1 MGGIENRKS
10 DLVIVYKI
18 PYMFVYL
25 QKYHICFIFNNNL
38 IILFDFVK
46 KYIKFIINYN
56 FS

>member
-1 MGGIENRKS
+1 MGEIGNRKS